1 MTKKFGPWIEYDKAW
16 NNYKKP
22 KNLSDDQIIEAAF
35 INNKGVLIADS
46 YERPAGHHVWE
57 GTLAYRV
64 EQVET
69 TEVVYGPLGGG
80 WRIERFPYHTH
91 KITYTVDQDGNALSC
106 KMEKL

>member
-1 MTKKFGPWIEYDKAW
+1 MTKKFGPWIKYDDAW

-22 KNLSDDQIIEAAF
+22 KNLSDDQIIEAVF
-35 INNKGVLIADS
+35 IDNRGVLRTDS
-46 YERPAGHHVWE
+46 YDRAAGIHVWE
-57 GTLAYRV
+57 GTLVYRV

-69 TEVVYGPLGGG
+69 TKVVHGSIGGG
-80 WRIERFPYHTH
+80 WGVERFPYHTH